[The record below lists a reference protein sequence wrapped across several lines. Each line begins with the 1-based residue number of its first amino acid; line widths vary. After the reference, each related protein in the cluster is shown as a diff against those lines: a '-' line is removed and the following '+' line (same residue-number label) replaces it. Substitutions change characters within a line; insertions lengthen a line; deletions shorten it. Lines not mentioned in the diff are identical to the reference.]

1 MKKKRRTYIEPKKQK
16 GKQGRILAVCH
27 LDMIFFV
34 SFFVGILWAN
44 FIGDSS
50 KNRFFML
57 NEYYLQQLKYA
68 KLDYNRLFL
77 YILENRLP
85 LFGILLLLSFTV
97 VGILIQILFI
107 LYFGVSFGFLCV
119 IAITNFGWKG
129 ILYMGG
135 FLISTLH
142 IYIAGYLLFLKI
154 FWKKKE
160 DMADDAKRAGD
171 ADRNDSIVVCDRSI
185 GGKLCKPNI
194 FKENVKNILNRYYKI
209 WYRRNGMISICGSS
223 MKSLKIRGKLSVA
236 FLEIVHY
243 NSS

>member
-85 LFGILLLLSFTV
+85 LFGVLLLLSFTV
-97 VGILIQILFI
+97 
-107 LYFGVSFGFLCV
+107 
-119 IAITNFGWKG
+119 
-129 ILYMGG
+129 
-135 FLISTLH
+135 
-142 IYIAGYLLFLKI
+142 
-154 FWKKKE
+154 
-160 DMADDAKRAGD
+160 
-171 ADRNDSIVVCDRSI
+171 
-185 GGKLCKPNI
+185 
-194 FKENVKNILNRYYKI
+194 
-209 WYRRNGMISICGSS
+209 
-223 MKSLKIRGKLSVA
+223 
-236 FLEIVHY
+236 
-243 NSS
+243 

>member
-85 LFGILLLLSFTV
+85 LFGVLLLLSFTV

-119 IAITNFGWKG
+119 MAITNFGWKG

-135 FLISTLH
+135 FLFPLH
-142 IYIAGYLLFLKI
+142 ILYCRLSAI
-154 FWKKKE
+154 FKNILEKE
-160 DMADDAKRAGD
+160 RGHGDDAKRAGD

>member
-97 VGILIQILFI
+97 
-107 LYFGVSFGFLCV
+107 
-119 IAITNFGWKG
+119 AITNFGWKG

-135 FLISTLH
+135 FLFPHYIF
-142 IYIAGYLLFLKI
+142 YIAGYLLFLKI

-160 DMADDAKRAGD
+160 DMAMTQ
-171 ADRNDSIVVCDRSI
+171 
-185 GGKLCKPNI
+185 
-194 FKENVKNILNRYYKI
+194 KELVMQT
-209 WYRRNGMISICGSS
+209 GMIVLLFVIGLLAESYVNPIFLKK
-223 MKSLKIRGKLSVA
+223 MLKI
-236 FLEIVHY
+236 F
-243 NSS
+243 

>member
-85 LFGILLLLSFTV
+85 LFGVLLLLSFTV

-119 IAITNFGWKG
+119 MAITNFGWKG
-129 ILYMGG
+129 IPHYI
-135 FLISTLH
+135 F
-142 IYIAGYLLFLKI
+142 YIAGYLLFLKI

-160 DMADDAKRAGD
+160 DMAMTQ
-171 ADRNDSIVVCDRSI
+171 
-185 GGKLCKPNI
+185 
-194 FKENVKNILNRYYKI
+194 KELVMQT
-209 WYRRNGMISICGSS
+209 GMIVLLFVIGLLVESYVNPIFLKK
-223 MKSLKIRGKLSVA
+223 MLKI
-236 FLEIVHY
+236 F
-243 NSS
+243 

>member
-119 IAITNFGWKG
+119 MAITNFGWKEFCIWEVFCFHTTYF
-129 ILYMGG
+129 ILP
-135 FLISTLH
+135 
-142 IYIAGYLLFLKI
+142 A
-154 FWKKKE
+154 
-160 DMADDAKRAGD
+160 
-171 ADRNDSIVVCDRSI
+171 
-185 GGKLCKPNI
+185 
-194 FKENVKNILNRYYKI
+194 
-209 WYRRNGMISICGSS
+209 ICY
-223 MKSLKIRGKLSVA
+223 
-236 FLEIVHY
+236 F
-243 NSS
+243 

>member
-119 IAITNFGWKG
+119 MAITNFGWKG

-135 FLISTLH
+135 FLFPH
-142 IYIAGYLLFLKI
+142 YILYCRLSAI
-154 FWKKKE
+154 FKNILEKE
-160 DMADDAKRAGD
+160 RGHGDDAKRAGD

-185 GGKLCKPNI
+185 GGKLCKPDI

>member
-44 FIGDSS
+44 FIGDRS

-57 NEYYLQQLKYA
+57 NEYY
-68 KLDYNRLFL
+68 
-77 YILENRLP
+77 
-85 LFGILLLLSFTV
+85 LLLSFTV

-119 IAITNFGWKG
+119 MAITNFGWKG

-135 FLISTLH
+135 FLFPHYIF
-142 IYIAGYLLFLKI
+142 YIAGYLLFLKI

-160 DMADDAKRAGD
+160 DMAMTQ
-171 ADRNDSIVVCDRSI
+171 
-185 GGKLCKPNI
+185 
-194 FKENVKNILNRYYKI
+194 KELVMQT
-209 WYRRNGMISICGSS
+209 GMIVLLFVIGLLVESYVNPIFLKK
-223 MKSLKIRGKLSVA
+223 MLKI
-236 FLEIVHY
+236 F
-243 NSS
+243 

>member
-85 LFGILLLLSFTV
+85 LFGILLLLSFTRSEERR
-97 VGILIQILFI
+97 VG
-107 LYFGVSFGFLCV
+107 
-119 IAITNFGWKG
+119 
-129 ILYMGG
+129 
-135 FLISTLH
+135 
-142 IYIAGYLLFLKI
+142 
-154 FWKKKE
+154 KE
-160 DMADDAKRAGD
+160 
-171 ADRNDSIVVCDRSI
+171 CRSRWS
-185 GGKLCKPNI
+185 P
-194 FKENVKNILNRYYKI
+194 Y
-209 WYRRNGMISICGSS
+209 
-223 MKSLKIRGKLSVA
+223 
-236 FLEIVHY
+236 H
-243 NSS
+243 

>member
-44 FIGDSS
+44 FIGDRS

-107 LYFGVSFGFLCV
+107 LYFGVSFGFLCCYG
-119 IAITNFGWKG
+119 N
-129 ILYMGG
+129 YE
-135 FLISTLH
+135 IS
-142 IYIAGYLLFLKI
+142 
-154 FWKKKE
+154 
-160 DMADDAKRAGD
+160 
-171 ADRNDSIVVCDRSI
+171 
-185 GGKLCKPNI
+185 GGKEFCI
-194 FKENVKNILNRYYKI
+194 WEVFCFHTTYFILPA
-209 WYRRNGMISICGSS
+209 ICY
-223 MKSLKIRGKLSVA
+223 
-236 FLEIVHY
+236 F
-243 NSS
+243 

>member
-1 MKKKRRTYIEPKKQK
+1 
-16 GKQGRILAVCH
+16 
-27 LDMIFFV
+27 MIFFV

-135 FLISTLH
+135 FFVSTLH
-142 IYIAGYLLFLKI
+142 ILYCRLSAI
-154 FWKKKE
+154 FKNILEKE
-160 DMADDAKRAGD
+160 RGHGDDAK
-171 ADRNDSIVVCDRSI
+171 
-185 GGKLCKPNI
+185 
-194 FKENVKNILNRYYKI
+194 
-209 WYRRNGMISICGSS
+209 
-223 MKSLKIRGKLSVA
+223 KSW
-236 FLEIVHY
+236 
-243 NSS
+243 

>member
-85 LFGILLLLSFTV
+85 LFGVLLLLSFTV

-119 IAITNFGWKG
+119 MAITNFGWKG

-135 FLISTLH
+135 FLFPHSIF
-142 IYIAGYLLFLKI
+142 YIAGSLLFLKI

-160 DMADDAKRAGD
+160 DMAMTQ
-171 ADRNDSIVVCDRSI
+171 
-185 GGKLCKPNI
+185 
-194 FKENVKNILNRYYKI
+194 KELVMQT
-209 WYRRNGMISICGSS
+209 GMIVLLFVIGLLVESYVNPIFLKK
-223 MKSLKIRGKLSVA
+223 MLKI
-236 FLEIVHY
+236 F
-243 NSS
+243 

>member
-44 FIGDSS
+44 FLGDSS

-85 LFGILLLLSFTV
+85 LFGVLLLLSFTV
-97 VGILIQILFI
+97 VGILVRILFI
-107 LYFGVSFGFLCV
+107 LYFG
-119 IAITNFGWKG
+119 WKNVERNLVYG
-129 ILYMGG
+129 R
-135 FLISTLH
+135 FLISALH
-142 IYIAGYLLFLKI
+142 ILYCRLSAI
-154 FWKKKE
+154 FKNILEKE
-160 DMADDAKRAGD
+160 RGHGDDAKRAGD
-171 ADRNDSIVVCDRSI
+171 ADRNDSIIVCDRSI
-185 GGKLCKPNI
+185 GGKLCKPDI

>member
-85 LFGILLLLSFTV
+85 LFGVLLLLSFTV

-119 IAITNFGWKG
+119 MAITNFGWKG

-135 FLISTLH
+135 FLSGRCS
-142 IYIAGYLLFLKI
+142 AI
-154 FWKKKE
+154 FKNILEKE
-160 DMADDAKRAGD
+160 RGHGDDAKRAGD
-171 ADRNDSIVVCDRSI
+171 ADRNDSIIVCDRSI
-185 GGKLCKPNI
+185 GGKLCKPDI